1 MKIGF
6 NYSVSVCVCSLCRM
20 NELQSEVDRHTEPKV
35 LDAIELFNQGQFPQC
50 FARLAEVNATTSTS
64 ANGNTNNNSSGI
76 NRQISSSNT
85 EDSEATAENE
95 STGG

>member
-1 MKIGF
+1 
-6 NYSVSVCVCSLCRM
+6 M

-50 FARLAEVNATTSTS
+50 FARLAEVNATTTS

-95 STGG
+95 STRG